1 MAKSPSINYTREKS
15 RYGGFTGSIQ
25 IHSVPGIITNN
36 DPTSV
41 IFRENLPAGYLR
53 CDGSVKNVKDYYAL
67 AQVLGIGEECRFK
80 KENTTLRSPNP
91 ELNDLGSFQ
100 LPDLGSKVIVAS
112 QGPGEYRNTTIENR
126 PNVNRVG
133 VLVDANSN
141 VGPTINVG
149 YIGNATVAPSGA
161 ISPTGNAKFVISPRT
176 SATALAIENF
186 QAHMHD
192 ADGRNLLNYSAPH
205 ADGIGLP
212 GGGGKNSSPTV
223 ANSGAGNVLEEV
235 TANVDRGAP
244 HTHAITRP
252 NTYNPAT
259 PFTYSH
265 PEFSV
270 SLENVRSFI
279 NVKENNI
286 DVLNQVVTPFVL
298 VEYIIKF

>member
-80 KENTTLRSPNP
+80 KENTNLRNP
-91 ELNDLGSFQ
+91 DPDLNDLGNFQ

-112 QGPGEYRNTTIENR
+112 QGPGEYRNITVENR
-126 PNVNRVG
+126 PNLNRVG

-141 VGPTINVG
+141 VGTTINVN
-149 YIGNATVAPSGA
+149 YIGDMTVAPSGA
-161 ISPTGNAKFVISPRT
+161 ISPTGNAKFVINPRT

-192 ADGRNLLNYSAPH
+192 VTNKMVLNYSTAH
-205 ADGIGLP
+205 ADGVGLP
-212 GGGGKNSSPTV
+212 GGGGKSSEPTE

-252 NTYNPAT
+252 NVYSPAT

-265 PEFSV
+265 PEFNV
-270 SLENVRSFI
+270 SMENVRSFI
-279 NVKENNI
+279 NVRENPI
-286 DVLNQVVTPFVL
+286 EFLNQVVTPFVL